1 MSLPTSAL
9 ESITHQFQYYK
20 TLGEKAMDQLEPA
33 QWLQQPNEDS
43 NSIAMLVQHLSGN
56 MLSRW
61 TDFRTTDGEKE
72 WRERDLEFE
81 AVLNTPDAVRKAWD
95 QGWACFLDAL
105 KSILPEELGN
115 IIYIRNEGHTILDA
129 LLRQLA
135 HYPYHI
141 GQMIFLAKVLKQGPW
156 QSLSIPRNNST
167 QYNSEKFARE
177 KSNRHFTEDELNKL
191 T

>member
-1 MSLPTSAL
+1 MSLPAATLQNIAR
-9 ESITHQFQYYK
+9 QFLYYK
-20 TLGEKAMDQLEPA
+20 TLGEKAMDQLEPS
-33 QWLQQPNEDS
+33 QWLIQLNEDS
-43 NSIAMLVQHLSGN
+43 NSMAMLVQHLSGN

-72 WRERDLEFE
+72 WRQRDLEFE
-81 AVLNTPDAVRKAWD
+81 PVLDSPEAVRKAWD
-95 QGWACFLDAL
+95 QGWTCFLDAL
-105 KSILPEELGN
+105 NSIQPEELGHT
-115 IIYIRNEGHTILDA
+115 IYIRNDGHTILDA

-141 GQMIFLAKVLKQGPW
+141 GQMIYLAKVLKQSPW
-156 QSLSIPRNNST
+156 QSLSIPRNNSA

-177 KSNRHFTEDELNKL
+177 KSTRHFTDDELNKL

>member
-1 MSLPTSAL
+1 MSQPPSII
-9 ESITHQFQYYK
+9 ESIHRQLVYYK
-20 TLGEKAMDQLEPA
+20 TLGEKAMDQLEPS
-33 QWLQQPNEDS
+33 QWLLQPNEES

-72 WRERDLEFE
+72 WRQRDLEFE
-81 AVLNTPDAVRKAWD
+81 AVLDSPESVRKAWD
-95 QGWACFLDAL
+95 QGWTCFLDAVN
-105 KSILPEELGN
+105 SIQPEELGH
-115 IIYIRNEGHTILDA
+115 IIYIRNEGHTIQDA
-129 LLRQLA
+129 LFRQLA

-141 GQMIFLAKVLKQGPW
+141 GQMIYLAKVLKQGPW
-156 QSLSIPRNNST
+156 QSLSIPRNNSA

-177 KSNRHFTEDELNKL
+177 KSTRHFTEDELNKL